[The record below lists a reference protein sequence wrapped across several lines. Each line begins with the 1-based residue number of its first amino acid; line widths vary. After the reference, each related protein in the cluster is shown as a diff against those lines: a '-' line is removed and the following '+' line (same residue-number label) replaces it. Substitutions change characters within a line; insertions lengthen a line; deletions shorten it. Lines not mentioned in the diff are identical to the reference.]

1 MRGQGG
7 TKKGRDR
14 GKTRGEAGRDAR
26 ANEIANDRD
35 PRKRPETGGLRRE
48 GKRPAQNHFMIAIQL
63 QQRVFSAHL
72 HIFSVSSSSSSSS
85 IVHARVCIARV
96 CTRTHARTQ
105 SYRKAQNLA
114 AFGIVLGSHYNH
126 GRICKVPVCR
136 SPLSNDTVA
145 AGVCVQE
152 RGRGVLVIFYF
163 HGVRVAIRACGDTCL
178 RKFSALIPP
187 SCQRM

>member
-1 MRGQGG
+1 M
-7 TKKGRDR
+7 
-14 GKTRGEAGRDAR
+14 
-26 ANEIANDRD
+26 NDRD

-72 HIFSVSSSSSSSS
+72 HIFQCQQQQQHS
-85 IVHARVCIARV
+85 ACTRV
-96 CTRTHARTQ
+96 CTCTHAHTQ
-105 SYRKAQNLA
+105 RCRKAQNLA

-152 RGRGVLVIFYF
+152 RGRGVIVIFYF
-163 HGVRVAIRACGDTCL
+163 HGMQVAILA
-178 RKFSALIPP
+178 KVFSADSAVLPAHVDLSDVASGRGEKSVCFRTP
-187 SCQRM
+187 APAVDAFAGAVV